1 MGNLIAEIFGTEE
14 VLETQFHHAK
24 EKKCCSLKCSNI
36 FGTEEV
42 TKYDEIIKEAG
53 KFKLLESQREFLGS
67 ICITF
72 DKRKGKTEDLC

>member
-1 MGNLIAEIFGTEE
+1 M
-14 VLETQFHHAK
+14 
-24 EKKCCSLKCSNI
+24 
-36 FGTEEV
+36 EEV
-42 TKYDEIIKEAG
+42 TKYDEIIKEAE